1 MNPVGEDCYACGTG
15 GTKAVSM
22 KVLVTGG
29 AGYIGSTLV
38 PILLEAGHSVVV
50 VDRFYFGKET
60 LGAASDKFGAKLTMV
75 QADVRSLDESIMA
88 GVDAVVDLAGIS
100 NDPSCELDPE
110 LTKSINLRGNQSTMQ
125 LAQRAGVKRYVYASS
140 CSVYGRGET
149 TGLTEK
155 SNLHPVS
162 LYARC
167 KADCETALFALQGR
181 GMCVTALRFATV
193 FGLSPRMRFDLAVN
207 VMTKNAY
214 TQGKITVD
222 GGGKQWR
229 PFVHV
234 ADVGETIR
242 DILGQPVESV
252 DGQVF
257 NVGHEAN
264 NVRVL
269 NLAYRVRDAL
279 PTTQIVM
286 APTDPDLRDYN
297 VEFDKLH
304 ELMPDR
310 LFRTIDYGI
319 QEVLGALKSGE
330 IDPDDR
336 RWYTMR
342 HYVFLSEVERTYRQV
357 ALDGRVLA

>member
-1 MNPVGEDCYACGTG
+1 
-15 GTKAVSM
+15 M

-50 VDRFYFGKET
+50 VDRFYFGKES
-60 LGAASDKFGAKLTMV
+60 LAAAADKYGARLEQV
-75 QADVRSLDESIMA
+75 QADVRFLGPSIMN

-110 LTKSINLRGNQSTMQ
+110 LTKSINLRGNQETMK
-125 LAQRAGVKRYVYASS
+125 LAQRSGVKRYIYASS
-140 CSVYGRGET
+140 CSVYGRGEK
-149 TGLTEK
+149 TGLVETSK
-155 SNLHPVS
+155 LNPVS

-167 KADCETALFALQGR
+167 KADCETALFGLQGK

-193 FGLSPRMRFDLAVN
+193 FGLSSRMRFDLAVN

-214 TQGKITVD
+214 TQSKITVD

-242 DILGQPVESV
+242 DVLAQPVTSV

-279 PTTQIVM
+279 PNTTIVM

-297 VEFDKLH
+297 VRFGKLH
-304 ELMPDR
+304 ELLPER
-310 LFRTIDYGI
+310 TFRSIDYGI
-319 QEVLGALKSGE
+319 QEVLGALKAGE
-330 IDPDDR
+330 LDPDDR
-336 RWYTMR
+336 RWYTLK
-342 HYVFLSEVERTYRQV
+342 HYVFLAEVESTYKQV
-357 ALDGRVLA
+357 SLEGRVLA